1 MIIIDFREKDIIKH
15 FTEMNDQINKIDK
28 NVKIEIKTENLL
40 LGDILIDKLLIE
52 RKTINDLA
60 ASIVDG
66 RYKEQS
72 FRLLKALDEGFKVFY
87 FIEGNMDLY
96 TGAITKN
103 TLVSTIYSLT
113 HKGFQV
119 LLTKNSKETAFFI
132 LKFAEKMKKDAEKM
146 KKDAEK
152 MKKDAE
158 KMKKDAEKM
167 KDTESKDTESKDTE
181 SKDTESKDA
190 ESKDAESKDAAS
202 KDTESNL
209 EVSYENTQGV
219 IKTKKNKN
227 ITKDNISVFMLCQIP
242 GISTTT
248 AGILLKKYG
257 HIKALIHA
265 MKENPK
271 EIEEFRH
278 NDKKLN
284 KNIIQNL
291 NEYL

>member
-1 MIIIDFREKDIIKH
+1 MIIDFREKDILKH
-15 FTEMNDQINKIDK
+15 CIEMNKNIN
-28 NVKIEIKTENLL
+28 IEIKTENLL

-66 RYKEQS
+66 RYREQS

-96 TGAITKN
+96 TGAISKN

-113 HKGFQV
+113 NKGFQV
-119 LLTKNSKETAFFI
+119 LLTKNSKDTAFF
-132 LKFAEKMKKDAEKM
+132 LLQFAEKMKKDAEKM

-158 KMKKDAEKM
+158 KMKNTEKKDNEKI
-167 KDTESKDTESKDTE
+167 KDTETNILTNEI
-181 SKDTESKDA
+181 A
-190 ESKDAESKDAAS
+190 EIDIIDEIE
-202 KDTESNL
+202 TNQEIN
-209 EVSYENTQGV
+209 VTYENTQGI

-248 AGILLKKYG
+248 AGFLLEKYG
-257 HIKALIHA
+257 HISAIIHA

-278 NDKKLN
+278 KDKKLN
-284 KNIIQNL
+284 KNIIKNL
-291 NEYL
+291 NEYLII

>member
-1 MIIIDFREKDIIKH
+1 MIIDFREKDIIKH
-15 FTEMNDQINKIDK
+15 CIEMNKNIN
-28 NVKIEIKTENLL
+28 IEIKTENLL

-66 RYKEQS
+66 RYREQS
-72 FRLLKALDEGFKVFY
+72 FRLMKALDEGYKVFY

-103 TLVSTIYSLT
+103 TLVSTVYSLT

-119 LLTKNSKETAFFI
+119 LLTKNSKETAFF
-132 LKFAEKMKKDAEKM
+132 LLQFAEKMKKDTEKM
-146 KKDAEK
+146 KKDTEK
-152 MKKDAE
+152 MKKDNE
-158 KMKKDAEKM
+158 KMKKDNEIKTFT
-167 KDTESKDTESKDTE
+167 TEIIEPTKINTNSEEIKVT
-181 SKDTESKDA
+181 
-190 ESKDAESKDAAS
+190 
-202 KDTESNL
+202 
-209 EVSYENTQGV
+209 YENTQG
-219 IKTKKNKN
+219 IIQTKKNKN

-248 AGILLKKYG
+248 AGVLLEKYR
-257 HIKALIHA
+257 HISSLIHA

-271 EIEEFRH
+271 EIEEFRN

-284 KNIIQNL
+284 KNIIKNL
-291 NEYL
+291 NEFLTI

>member
-1 MIIIDFREKDIIKH
+1 M
-15 FTEMNDQINKIDK
+15 
-28 NVKIEIKTENLL
+28 
-40 LGDILIDKLLIE
+40 
-52 RKTINDLA
+52 
-60 ASIVDG
+60 
-66 RYKEQS
+66 
-72 FRLLKALDEGFKVFY
+72 
-87 FIEGNMDLY
+87 
-96 TGAITKN
+96 
-103 TLVSTIYSLT
+103 
-113 HKGFQV
+113 
-119 LLTKNSKETAFFI
+119 
-132 LKFAEKMKKDAEKM
+132 
-146 KKDAEK
+146 
-152 MKKDAE
+152 
-158 KMKKDAEKM
+158 
-167 KDTESKDTESKDTE
+167 
-181 SKDTESKDA
+181 
-190 ESKDAESKDAAS
+190 
-202 KDTESNL
+202 

>member
-1 MIIIDFREKDIIKH
+1 MIIDFREKDIIKYC
-15 FTEMNDQINKIDK
+15 TEMNKNIN
-28 NVKIEIKTENLL
+28 IEIKTENLL
-40 LGDILIDKLLIE
+40 LGDILIDTLLIE

-66 RYKEQS
+66 RYREQS
-72 FRLLKALDEGFKVFY
+72 FRLLKALNEGYKVFY

-119 LLTKNSKETAFFI
+119 LLTKNSKDTAFF
-132 LKFAEKMKKDAEKM
+132 LLQFAEKMKKDAEKM

-158 KMKKDAEKM
+158 KMKKCDVTSEIT
-167 KDTESKDTESKDTE
+167 DTSITDISITDTSIIDTNSE
-181 SKDTESKDA
+181 IKVT
-190 ESKDAESKDAAS
+190 
-202 KDTESNL
+202 
-209 EVSYENTQGV
+209 YENTQG
-219 IKTKKNKN
+219 IIQTKKNKN
-227 ITKDNISVFMLCQIP
+227 ITKENISVFMLCQIP

-248 AGILLKKYG
+248 AGILLEKYG
-257 HIKALIHA
+257 HISSLIHA

-271 EIEEFRH
+271 EIEEFRN

-284 KNIIQNL
+284 KNIIKNL
-291 NEYL
+291 NEYLNI